1 MSPHKGQGCAW
12 ILNQESMQN
21 MAAIQ
26 FVFKINLKLHTQVGQ
41 DTNESVD
48 KAFHAIFLLNCS
60 QKDEGN

>member
-1 MSPHKGQGCAW
+1 
-12 ILNQESMQN
+12 MQN

-48 KAFHAIFLLNCS
+48 KAFRAIFLLNCS